1 MLMAPVALKAPCSCD
16 PMLVECPLLTRGAV
30 RSGLV
35 LTHTQREA
43 SLRASLALWA
53 ASPSIS

>member
-1 MLMAPVALKAPCSCD
+1 MIMAPVALKAHCSEV
-16 PMLVECPLLTRGAV
+16 PLLVQCPLLTRGAV

-43 SLRASLALWA
+43 SLRASLSLWA
-53 ASPSIS
+53 ASPRIS